1 MDTNSF
7 SKQEYVLL
15 HKFFKNEWKK
25 LKSDAE
31 NLNTTTDTI
40 YGKKDA
46 LSNKI
51 EVKKIAEAEL
61 TQLRD
66 SMNKLNI
73 QRHKIHGDSQVVN
86 QCIE

>member
-1 MDTNSF
+1 MLN
-7 SKQEYVLL
+7 
-15 HKFFKNEWKK
+15 KFFKNEWKK
-25 LKSDAE
+25 LKLNAE
-31 NLNTTTDTI
+31 TINSTTDSI
-40 YGKKDA
+40 DNKNIKDKT
-46 LSNKI
+46 SNKI

-73 QRHKIHGDSQVVN
+73 QRHKIHTDSQTVN